1 MVKLDK
7 SSLSRPENEV
17 DMKPGEQ
24 SELAE
29 SEQSERCQRSELG
42 TESEGRSKKLW

>member
-1 MVKLDK
+1 MEVYR
-7 SSLSRPENEV
+7 SSLLRPESEV

-29 SEQSERCQRSELG
+29 SEQSERCQLSEL
-42 TESEGRSKKLW
+42 R